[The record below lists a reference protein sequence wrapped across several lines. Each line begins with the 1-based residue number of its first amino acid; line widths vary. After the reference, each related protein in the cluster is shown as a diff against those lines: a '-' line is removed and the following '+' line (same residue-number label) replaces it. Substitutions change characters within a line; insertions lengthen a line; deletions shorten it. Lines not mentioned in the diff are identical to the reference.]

1 MLMIF
6 ITRTDML
13 QSSLITT
20 TLGIFWPTY
29 QYNIIYYY
37 NPALDDYNAA
47 AGDNYCACKI
57 ISCVISR

>member
-1 MLMIF
+1 
-6 ITRTDML
+6 ML